1 MALVAVEMVLERR
14 DDGDGG
20 EDLKKIQ
27 FVFNSKVALE
37 PLLAAQNFN
46 VFVPMM
52 MRKNIELQLQALQM
66 IEFMCGL
73 IPSVLQLEDGES
85 LKNKKMTP
93 EQTERYVLI
102 SVLRHSKDEYE
113 ATQKGT
119 EELEQVAKN
128 SRIQREALE
137 RDIEREEALLQRA
150 LEMERME
157 NQRNR
162 SAQTDVPGTSSLR
175 SVAAIMA
182 ATFSIDTATNTDDI
196 KVQLLDEEAKK
207 TTSSGTMTSSGV
219 SSGTMASS
227 SSGTMTT
234 PSGVFSG
241 DAGFDAAYEAAFGA
255 TNGKEKGKESRP
267 KSAKRVGSA
276 VGKRSGSAV
285 KANQDSGFKSDPDN
299 GEARPRTGSKVNAE
313 SNTEERRPRT
323 ASKKTTSTTVDS
335 SEVQIDVIQETP
347 IGTSPENTEKKR
359 PTTGAKKSS
368 TSEAQTDAIKKTST
382 GTSPENMEKE
392 KKRPGTAKNER
403 KYSTAG
409 LEDLE
414 GLKTGASDEK
424 SEPRSRPS
432 TRKSSRA
439 DERPPSRKAADGS
452 HEPRAKTPLQ
462 KGFDERPVTR
472 RSSVDKNAPKRNDS
486 VPRERKHAIPQDD
499 RKPPKPIGPLKSN
512 KYDGEV
518 VMGRPG
524 SPGRDH
530 GPRRKNLND
539 VNSHLVDIN
548 RLNSSD
554 VRTRAQYLKEQRDKL
569 LQMKNEERIKQM
581 NDIQNSGL
589 ERPKTAARAREIL
602 DKDKRAAG
610 EIRKEISKK
619 LKTQILTLN

>member
-1 MALVAVEMVLERR
+1 
-14 DDGDGG
+14 
-20 EDLKKIQ
+20 
-27 FVFNSKVALE
+27 
-37 PLLAAQNFN
+37 
-46 VFVPMM
+46 
-52 MRKNIELQLQALQM
+52 
-66 IEFMCGL
+66 
-73 IPSVLQLEDGES
+73 
-85 LKNKKMTP
+85 
-93 EQTERYVLI
+93 
-102 SVLRHSKDEYE
+102 
-113 ATQKGT
+113 
-119 EELEQVAKN
+119 
-128 SRIQREALE
+128 
-137 RDIEREEALLQRA
+137 
-150 LEMERME
+150 
-157 NQRNR
+157 
-162 SAQTDVPGTSSLR
+162 
-175 SVAAIMA
+175 MA

-219 SSGTMASS
+219 SSGTMTTSS
-227 SSGTMTT
+227 EVSSGTTT
-234 PSGVFSG
+234 TSTGVSTG
-241 DAGFDAAYEAAFGA
+241 TDANTDADFGA

-285 KANQDSGFKSDPDN
+285 KANQDSGFGSDPDN
-299 GEARPRTGSKVNAE
+299 GEARPKTGSKVNSE

-323 ASKKTTSTTVDS
+323 GSKKTTSTTVDS
-335 SEVQIDVIQETP
+335 SEVQTDAIKKTST
-347 IGTSPENTEKKR
+347 GTSPENTEKKR
-359 PTTGAKKSS
+359 PATGAKRSS
-368 TSEAQTDAIKKTST
+368 TAEAQTDAIQKTST

-414 GLKTGASDEK
+414 GVKTGPSDEK
-424 SEPRSRPS
+424 SEPKSRPS

-439 DERPPSRKAADGS
+439 DDRPPSRKAAGGS

-462 KGFDERPVTR
+462 KGSDERPVTR

-486 VPRERKHAIPQDD
+486 VPRERKHSIPQDD